1 MFVAH
6 GVESFYRDERS
17 AKICEVAHANKKPQG
32 MQFEFSSRCPWMTTI
47 KDTLAYARLTPFQQH
62 WEEDGKRWII
72 NSIPV
77 LGLGGV
83 WNAMHMMIERTVDN
97 GPLMEHR
104 QFINALGQRLRAMVR
119 LWGFKLQLRPRIYTG
134 DW

>member
-1 MFVAH
+1 
-6 GVESFYRDERS
+6 
-17 AKICEVAHANKKPQG
+17 
-32 MQFEFSSRCPWMTTI
+32 MTTT
-47 KDTLAYARLTPFQQH
+47 KDTSAYARLTPFQKH
-62 WEEDGKRWII
+62 WEDGKRWII

-83 WNAMHMMIERTVDN
+83 WNAMHMMIERTVVIERTVDN

-104 QFINALGQRLRAMVR
+104 QFINALGQRLRTMVR